1 LADLFV
7 FALIFLPLLISH
19 HQVCLLLLISSPLS
33 FVESGHKGSNED
45 QLLLLL
51 DQQLSGVHSA
61 LLVCKWP
68 IILTSCFFV
77 TLLCWDM
84 AGDQGGWFSALWVP
98 IVGVVMAMLIWVWD
112 RVLISGLIL
121 EGDWPQ
127 SLFSFLFS
135 SLLPKNRHRFESTNG
150 PSLEMVH
157 SSLHRPPPSSSHASP
172 GEVVDEENL

>member
-1 LADLFV
+1 LS
-7 FALIFLPLLISH
+7 LLTIVLQGLKRIS
-19 HQVCLLLLISSPLS
+19 
-33 FVESGHKGSNED
+33 ED

-51 DQQLSGVHSA
+51 DQQLCGVHSS

-112 RVLISGLIL
+112 RVLISDAIAEVG
-121 EGDWPQ
+121 WFQ
-127 SLFSFLFS
+127 RFFSFLFS
-135 SLLPKNRHRFESTNG
+135 SLLPNIHYRSKSANDS
-150 PSLEMVH
+150 PSLEIVH
-157 SSLHRPPPSSSHASP
+157 SSLHRYPPPEIS
-172 GEVVDEENL
+172 

>member
-1 LADLFV
+1 LS
-7 FALIFLPLLISH
+7 LLTIVLQGLKRIS
-19 HQVCLLLLISSPLS
+19 
-33 FVESGHKGSNED
+33 ED

-51 DQQLSGVHSA
+51 DQQLCGVHSS

-112 RVLISGLIL
+112 RVLISDAIAEVG
-121 EGDWPQ
+121 WFQ
-127 SLFSFLFS
+127 RFFSSLFS
-135 SLLPKNRHRFESTNG
+135 SLLPNIHYRSKSANDS
-150 PSLEMVH
+150 PSLEIVH
-157 SSLHRPPPSSSHASP
+157 SSLHRYPPPEIS
-172 GEVVDEENL
+172 